1 MQLESVPCRYPG
13 QRIVVAATG
22 PSLTPEVAALCRSEI
37 VIAVN
42 DAYRLMPWA
51 AVLYACDAGWWQY
64 HRGCPEFV
72 GERWTSHSVLPN
84 NDKSRIAD
92 RFGMHVVTGAMK
104 AGFSTKPDLLHYGR
118 NSGFQAV
125 NLALLMGGNPVVMV
139 GFDMR
144 ASAVPAT
151 AADPV
156 VRRETHFFGEH
167 PKEIRKR
174 TPFSRFIEAFDEAAR
189 GLAPDARIY
198 NATPGSALRCFP
210 MVNLATFLARQE
222 AA

>member
-1 MQLESVPCRYPG
+1 MQLESIPRRHPG

-22 PSLTPEVAALCRSEI
+22 PSLTPEVAELCRAEI

-51 AVLYACDAGWWQY
+51 EVLYACDAGWWQY
-64 HRGCPEFV
+64 HRGCPDFA

-84 NDKSRIAD
+84 NDKSKIAD
-92 RFGMHVVTGAMK
+92 RFGLHVVAGAMK
-104 AGFSTKPDLLHYGR
+104 TGFSTKPSLLHYGR

-125 NLALLMGGNPVVMV
+125 NLALLMGGDPVVMI
-139 GFDMR
+139 GFDMKDK
-144 ASAVPAT
+144 VIPAT
-151 AADPV
+151 ADDPV
-156 VRRETHFFGEH
+156 VRRASHFFGDH

-189 GLAPDARIY
+189 GLAPGTRIY
-198 NATPGSALRCFP
+198 NATPGSALRCFQ
-210 MVNLATFLARQE
+210 MVDLATFLARQE